1 MSLPFFSAVIPAA
14 VTLAGGAGI
23 GLVVICI
30 LLLVLFIKLLAKPLK
45 WVIKFLLNALAGF
58 IALIL
63 INFVGGFF
71 GFSLTVN
78 FLNCLIAG
86 CLGMPGVILLILI
99 KYLF

>member
-1 MSLPFFSAVIPAA
+1 MSLPFLTSAAAA
-14 VTLAGGAGI
+14 VGGAGI
-23 GLVVICI
+23 GLVAVCVF
-30 LLLVLFIKLLAKPLK
+30 LLILFIVLLAKPLK
-45 WVIKFLLNALAGF
+45 WIFKLLLNALSGF

-63 INFVGGFF
+63 LNFVGGFF

-86 CLGMPGVILLILI
+86 FLGMPGVILLIAI

>member
-1 MSLPFFSAVIPAA
+1 MTLPFLSTAAAAATAV
-14 VTLAGGAGI
+14 GGAGI
-23 GLVVICI
+23 GLTVICI
-30 LLLVLFIKLLAKPLK
+30 VLLVLFIKLLAKPLK
-45 WVIKFLLNALAGF
+45 WIFKFLLNALSGF

-71 GFSLTVN
+71 GFSLTVS

-86 CLGMPGVILLILI
+86 FLGMPGVILLILI

>member
-1 MSLPFFSAVIPAA
+1 MTLPFLSVAA
-14 VTLAGGAGI
+14 AAGGAGI
-23 GLVVICI
+23 GLAVICVV
-30 LLLVLFIKLLAKPLK
+30 LLVLFIALLAKPLK
-45 WVIKFLLNALAGF
+45 WIFKFLLNALSGF
-58 IALIL
+58 IALVL

-86 CLGMPGVILLILI
+86 FLGMPGVILLIAI